1 MTWLNAISFLG
12 IFLLALAAW
21 LFSGQ
26 KRVINWK
33 VVIWGV
39 GLQLAFAFF
48 IFRVPAGVKFFL
60 AMNELVVSILN
71 SATAGIKFLFGRL
84 AIPPGAVGEGGET
97 SLGFILAVQSLPT
110 VVFFS
115 ALVGMLYYLKVMPFL
130 IRLFARI
137 FTRLMKVSGAEA
149 LCVSSNIFLGV
160 ESSVVVRPYLDQMT
174 ISELGTILTAGMATI
189 ASSVLSVYVMVLKE
203 ALPTIAGHL
212 VSASLLSAP
221 AALLTS
227 KLIFPETEKPL
238 TLGLEVRPYYEKED
252 NLIMAIIN
260 GANAGLKLLG
270 GIIALL
276 LAFLG
281 LMALL
286 DFFLGWGGGHLNR
299 WLGLSFS
306 WKIANILS
314 YVFYPFTLAMGVH
327 PHDAL
332 AVAGLL
338 GERVVATELV
348 SYQHL
353 AGLMKAGAF
362 IDPRSPVIASYA
374 LCGFAH
380 VASLAIFV
388 GGIGALA
395 PGRLKDLSR
404 IGLKALVAA
413 TIACLITGAVAGLF
427 AAGSTVLGGP

>member
-1 MTWLNAISFLG
+1 MSYLNGVSFLG
-12 IFLLALAAW
+12 IFLLSLVAW

-26 KRVINWK
+26 KKVINWK
-33 VVIWGV
+33 VVVWGL
-39 GLQLAFAFF
+39 GLQLGFGFF
-48 IFRVPAGVKFFL
+48 IFMVPAGVKLFL
-60 AMNELVVSILN
+60 VINDLVVNILN

-84 AIPPGAVGEGGET
+84 AIPPGAVGEGGEP

-110 VVFFS
+110 VVFFA

-130 IRLFARI
+130 IRIFARI

-149 LCVSSNIFLGV
+149 LCVSSNIFVGV
-160 ESSVVVRPYLDQMT
+160 ESSVVVRPYLEQMT
-174 ISELGTILTAGMATI
+174 RSELGTILTAGMATI

-203 ALPTIAGHL
+203 GLPTIAGHL

-227 KLIFPETEKPL
+227 KLIFPEVEKPV
-238 TLGLEVRPYYEKED
+238 TLGLEVQPYYERED

-281 LMALL
+281 LLALL
-286 DFFLGWGGGHLNR
+286 NLFLGWGGGQLNC
-299 WLGLSFS
+299 LFGISFD
-306 WKIANILS
+306 WKISTILG
-314 YVFYPFTLAMGVH
+314 YVFYPFTLIMGVH

-332 AVAGLL
+332 AVAKLL

-353 AGLMKAGAF
+353 GELIKSGAF
-362 IDPRSPVIASYA
+362 VDPRSPVIASYA

-395 PGRLKDLSR
+395 PTRIKDLSR
-404 IGLKALVAA
+404 LGLKALLAA
-413 TIACLITGAVAGLF
+413 TLACLITGAVAGFF
-427 AAGSTVLGGP
+427 ASGTTILLGR

>member
-1 MTWLNAISFLG
+1 MTYLNFVSFVG
-12 IFLLALAAW
+12 IFLLALVAW
-21 LFSGQ
+21 LFSSN
-26 KRVINWK
+26 KKVINWK
-33 VVIWGV
+33 VVFWGV
-39 GLQLAFAFF
+39 GLQLVFAFF
-48 IFRVPAGVKFFL
+48 IFMVPAGVKFFL
-60 AMNELVVSILN
+60 VINDLVVNILN

-84 AIPPGAVGEGGET
+84 AVPPGAVSENGEP

-110 VVFFS
+110 VVFFA
-115 ALVGMLYYLKVMPFL
+115 ALVGLLYYLKVMPFL
-130 IRLFARI
+130 IQVFARI
-137 FTRLMKVSGAEA
+137 FTKLMRVSGAEA
-149 LCVSSNIFLGV
+149 LCVSSNIFVGV
-160 ESSVVVRPYLDQMT
+160 ESSVVVRPYLERMT
-174 ISELGTILTAGMATI
+174 TSELGTILTAGMATI
-189 ASSVLSVYVMVLKE
+189 ASSVLSVYVMVLKDG
-203 ALPTIAGHL
+203 LPTIAGHL
-212 VSASLLSAP
+212 VSASILSAP

-227 KLIFPETEKPL
+227 KLIFPETEKPF
-238 TLGLEVRPYYEKED
+238 TLGLDVKPYYEKED

-281 LMALL
+281 LLALL
-286 DFFLGWGGGHLNR
+286 DLFLGWSGGQINR
-299 WLGLSFS
+299 LLGMSFD
-306 WKIANILS
+306 WKVSTILG

-332 AVAGLL
+332 AVAKLL

-353 AGLMKAGAF
+353 AGLIKSGTLV
-362 IDPRSPVIASYA
+362 DPRSAVIASYA

-380 VASLAIFV
+380 VASLAIFI

-404 IGLKALVAA
+404 LGLKALVAA
-413 TIACLITGAVAGLF
+413 TLACLITGAMAGLF
-427 AAGSTVLGGP
+427 AAGPTILLGH

>member
-1 MTWLNAISFLG
+1 MSYLNAVSFLG
-12 IFLLALAAW
+12 IFLLSLVAW

-26 KRVINWK
+26 KKVINWK
-33 VVIWGV
+33 VVVWGL

-48 IFRVPAGVKFFL
+48 IFMVPAGVKLFL
-60 AMNELVVSILN
+60 MINDLVVNILN

-84 AIPPGAVGEGGET
+84 AIPPGSSGEGGEP

-110 VVFFS
+110 VVFFA

-130 IRLFARI
+130 IKIFARI
-137 FTRLMKVSGAEA
+137 FTRLMKVSGAES
-149 LCVSSNIFLGV
+149 LCVSSNIFVGV
-160 ESSVVVRPYLDQMT
+160 ESSVVVRPYLEQMT
-174 ISELGTILTAGMATI
+174 RSELGTILTAGMATI

-203 ALPTIAGHL
+203 GLPTIAGHL

-227 KLIFPETEKPL
+227 KLIFPEVEKPV
-238 TLGLEVRPYYEKED
+238 TLGLEVQPYYERED
-252 NLIMAIIN
+252 NLIMAVIN

-281 LMALL
+281 LLALL
-286 DFFLGWGGGHLNR
+286 DLFLGWGGGHLNR
-299 WLGLSFS
+299 LLGISFD
-306 WKIANILS
+306 WKISTILG
-314 YVFYPFTLAMGVH
+314 YVFYPFTLVMGVH

-332 AVAGLL
+332 VVAKLL
-338 GERVVATELV
+338 GERAVATELV
-348 SYQHL
+348 AYQHL
-353 AGLMKAGAF
+353 AELIKSGVF
-362 IDPRSPVIASYA
+362 VDPRSPVIASYA

-395 PGRLKDLSR
+395 PTRIKDLSR
-404 IGLKALVAA
+404 LGLRALVAA
-413 TIACLITGAVAGLF
+413 TLACLITGAVSGLF
-427 AAGSTVLGGP
+427 ASGTTILLGR